1 MQQSIRNAVI
11 PFYWNHFE
19 QRVYIFPSLN
29 GHQNIIAVFAAIECL
44 HAVKV
49 KIDNM
54 NLTVILPNLIPQLI
68 HIMAPASVHKH
79 QVFTIQILNHQPIS
93 FCQFVMNGDVYKR
106 QQLRVTEYLQLQMY
120 LRLMKTAVLY
130 LSKMQ
135 ISCRFHRFTA
145 TAANAV
151 SCSTTRFLLPQAEMQ
166 PTCFCTV
173 MQAPENPQ
181 P

>member
-1 MQQSIRNAVI
+1 MQQSIMECCDSI
-11 PFYWNHFE
+11 LLESLE

-79 QVFTIQILNHQPIS
+79 QVLTIQILNRQPIS
-93 FCQFVMNGDVYKR
+93 FCQFVMNGYSTA
-106 QQLRVTEYLQLQMY
+106 Q
-120 LRLMKTAVLY
+120 RL
-130 LSKMQ
+130 S
-135 ISCRFHRFTA
+135 
-145 TAANAV
+145 
-151 SCSTTRFLLPQAEMQ
+151 
-166 PTCFCTV
+166 
-173 MQAPENPQ
+173 
-181 P
+181 